1 MKLENIY
8 VEKWRNLKEFEI
20 NFSSNEFTTVLIG
33 ANGTGKSNLLE
44 AIVWIFRF
52 LDLGRNHPPFNYKIK
67 YLCFDHN
74 IEVHGQYYTYDSTG
88 KQKQKRT
95 TSVWVDGKSIA
106 LSKFRSNGDTYLPRH
121 IFGYYSGK
129 DTRLEK
135 LFDAHAKDFY
145 DTSLGT
151 KKPKKGQLERAKSL
165 RRLFYCRPEHSQFVL
180 LAYYAEE
187 SEYTKEFLNK
197 YLGIDDLESILVVL
211 SKPYW
216 FKGSKP
222 SAFQKKHGDSRFWY
236 SAGVVKNFVGKMWEY
251 SLAPIRHEERI
262 KIDFRER
269 TENKEFLYLFLKDK
283 EKLKSLAR
291 VYSKEPTQFFR
302 DLESTYINDLIEE
315 VRTTVQ
321 RKDRDGRVTFSE
333 LSEGEKQFLTV
344 LGLMKFTKDDETLF
358 LLDEP
363 DTHLNPAWKYDY
375 LKEINNVIG
384 PSPSSQLL
392 LCTHDPLVIG
402 GLAKEQVRVLA
413 RTESEQGGQIVS
425 FEPDEDPRGMGV
437 AGLLKSEMFGLR
449 STVDPATLEKLDDR
463 FKLYAKGKDRTET
476 EEKEFLRLSDELVE
490 LGFTRDFRD
499 PYYQEY
505 ATAVSKRKIFK
516 KPVLSKEE
524 KEEREKI
531 VEGVLDDIF
540 SEEEK

>member
-1 MKLENIY
+1 MKIESISI
-8 VEKWRNLKEFEI
+8 EKWRNLKGFEA
-20 NFSSNEFTTVLIG
+20 NFASNEFTTVLIG

-52 LDLGRNHPPFNYKIK
+52 LDRGKDQPQFNYKIQ
-67 YLCFDHN
+67 YRCFDHD
-74 IEVHGQYYTYDSTG
+74 IEVHGQYYSYDSKG
-88 KQKQKRT
+88 KLIPQRA
-95 TSVWVDGKSIA
+95 TSITVDSKPTS
-106 LSKFRSNGDTYLPRH
+106 LPKFRESSDVYLPRH

-129 DTRLEK
+129 DTRFEK

-145 DTSLGT
+145 DSSLGT
-151 KKPKKGQLERAKSL
+151 KKLKKGHAESVKSL

-187 SEYTKEFLNK
+187 SEYTKEFLNN
-197 YLGIDDLESILVVL
+197 YLGIEDLESILVVL

-216 FKGSKP
+216 FKGKP
-222 SAFQKKHGDSRFWY
+222 TTFQKQKGDSRFWY
-236 SAGVVKNFVGKMWEY
+236 SAGVVKGFVTQMWEHA
-251 SLAPIRHEERI
+251 LAPIRHEERI

-269 TENKEFLYLFLKDK
+269 TESKELLYLFLKDK
-283 EKLKSLAR
+283 EKLKDLAN

-315 VRTTVQ
+315 VRVTVQ
-321 RKDRDGRVTFSE
+321 RKDRHDRVTFSE
-333 LSEGEKQFLTV
+333 LSEGEKQLLTV

-363 DTHLNPAWKYDY
+363 DTHLNPSWKYDY
-375 LKEINNVIG
+375 LNEINNVIG

-402 GLAKEQVRVLA
+402 GLVKEQVRVLA
-413 RTESEQGGQIVS
+413 RNVSEHGDQIVS
-425 FEPDEDPRGMGV
+425 FEPDDDPRGMGV

-449 STVDPATLEKLDDR
+449 STVDPATLEKLDNR
-463 FKLYAKGKDRTET
+463 FKLYAKGKERTED
-476 EEKEFLRLSDELVE
+476 EEQEFRRINDELAE

-505 ATAVSKRKIFK
+505 ATAVSKRKLFK
-516 KPVLSKEE
+516 KPVLSREE

-531 VEGVLDDIF
+531 VEEVLDGIF
-540 SEEEK
+540 SEEEL